1 MKTSIPYRT
10 TAAVLAASAL
20 LWIASYLILRN
31 LGPMLGGIDETLGAI
46 FGNLQTA
53 VIRPS
58 ALALFVTGTCFLLLR
73 LFCGGKKWVYA
84 LSPLFF
90 IAGFIGATLFASVN
104 GVLLSDML
112 RILIGL
118 AKNGLLDL
126 L

>member
-1 MKTSIPYRT
+1 MKPQIPYRNI
-10 TAAVLAASAL
+10 ALAAIMAAL
-20 LWIASYLILRN
+20 LWIAAYLTLRN
-31 LGPMLGGIDETLGAI
+31 LGALLGGIDDTVGAI

-58 ALALFVTGTCFLLLR
+58 ALALFITGALFLLLQM
-73 LFCGGKKWVYA
+73 LCDGKKWTYA
-84 LSPLFF
+84 LSPLF
-90 IAGFIGATLFASVN
+90 ILIGFVGALLFATVN

-118 AKNGLLDL
+118 AQNGLFDL

>member
-1 MKTSIPYRT
+1 MKSHIPYRNI
-10 TAAVLAASAL
+10 ALAAIMAGL
-20 LWIASYLILRN
+20 LWIASYLTLRN
-31 LGPMLGGIDETLGAI
+31 LGTLLGGIDDTVGAI

-58 ALALFVTGTCFLLLR
+58 ALALFITGALFLLLQI
-73 LFCGGKKWVYA
+73 LCGGKKWIYA
-84 LSPLFF
+84 LSPLF
-90 IAGFIGATLFASVN
+90 ILIGFVGSVLFATVN

-118 AKNGLLDL
+118 AQNGLFDL